1 MGVDDENAG
10 RRRSRRRSSILK
22 LPLSTIDVNKQVEE
36 KPETKSRRSSKRVS
50 FANYAEVKEFH
61 EVSLSY
67 NSNIEDS
74 GNKQTSENESKEPE
88 DNKISDIQSLLTGEI
103 KNTAHAVENIS
114 DHESDEEMRIA
125 VNPVNQSIL
134 ISPEKVSTTTS
145 RSTTVSQTIEDKE
158 NINVCRV
165 DPEVKDSVPQ
175 AKYDAN
181 NTDKQAQDTSFLE
194 KVMADVPL
202 SSAATSS
209 EKSLL
214 FTNDFN
220 CPASLSTELF
230 LYNYVRVHTKDDSK
244 IQTPD
249 ESNENDSLSDSPHLD
264 KSLYQ
269 GNHTVYFDRN
279 DSMDLTKPLGKYLTD
294 CNESKDDI
302 VSSPDGHIIGYY
314 NQNNSYDEKTI
325 YFNKTHYAA
334 GNMDLTCCNTITI
347 ADFPESERPVEIT
360 NVKDVENIENFCE
373 NKQFNIDE
381 SFCKPTKD
389 LNNPLRLPADNYMPP
404 SSNNSIVQLPSLA
417 SKNII
422 DKKDIPCE
430 LNGMPS
436 DNFKSNSN
444 AKDGLGSVSD
454 CRPSITNVTDSK
466 TGANVLKDEKE
477 HIKTGSKRTCVSESS
492 DIPSKQSNT
501 YDIIEPAINKPTE
514 NKSDFKNH
522 VQPVTT
528 SESVPEKLV
537 LKEST
542 ESYMVESS
550 RSCPKKTLVDTS
562 QSTSK
567 ELTVTKSTKSFLN
580 TQELFDSTQFND
592 GKFSKLAKELKTS
605 ASKLPADNCILPSSN
620 NFDRSNL
627 PPKNIIDKE
636 NMPYELNGIQSVSFR
651 ANSTA
656 KDNLGSVTDFKA
668 TISNISNTRTEGS
681 VLKDQKEH
689 IKTGS
694 KKTYFSE
701 TSDIHSKQS
710 NTHDIIEPAI
720 KKQHISGS
728 NLPADN
734 CILPSNNFDRS
745 NLPPKNIID
754 NENMPYELNG
764 IQSVSFRANST
775 AKDDLGSVTDFKATI
790 SNISNIRTEG
800 SVLKDQK
807 EHIKTG
813 SKKTYFS
820 ETSDIHSKQSNTHDI
835 IEPAIKKQNISGS
848 NELIGEPRGQN
859 LEFASKLS
867 SLICADKN
875 ELNDFNGSVEKKS
888 DFGDRAQPVTASKT
902 VPKEL
907 VLSTVSH
914 IGESSWSCPK
924 KTLVDTS
931 QSATEEMSIIKS
943 TKTVPN
949 RQDLFDVTE
958 FDNDKFNKLAQEPST
973 NTSKLPAD
981 NCFLTSCNKPTDQP
995 VNIPSNI
1002 INKVNIPGELNNIE
1016 SAKIESFKMDVPVNV
1031 RGKTFPKDDLVS
1043 VTDFKPSV
1051 TNISNSR
1058 TGGSILK
1065 DQKEHIK
1072 AGSKRTCF
1080 SETSGIP
1087 SKQANTHGSQVGK
1100 LTDLSDTISSQNK
1113 SNHIKAAESPIKNA
1127 SQITS
1132 CLTDPLVQFCAHD
1145 SINNEK
1151 LKDSDTNLNGMNASD
1166 VNILKTKEKA
1176 VGLLSSS
1183 ASCEQ
1188 VKYSSGEV
1196 TNEKEKKIK
1205 GDIVAKK
1212 VDNVTGMQSEKKRVL
1227 YVSMNTSGVVHSFN
1241 VEKSEDSASCSKG
1254 LHLIEKDSVETN
1266 EFTPPFRSSFT
1277 EKCKE
1282 NVPNEI
1288 MPSSKQLPDY
1298 PNTAVDEQNAIRS
1311 NADQTLVSCNKA
1323 EKLSENGI
1331 QENKIQTGNNNKIQT
1346 EKHKLSATNNLTKL
1360 QNKLFNVGNV
1370 IENANKGEMKK
1381 GFSDCVLKINTSDVP
1396 DKCHQPQI
1404 SSNNNSK
1411 KSNDSSFN
1419 TSNVFSRRQTC
1430 SETISSKLIQTSLN
1444 SSSFTVNKSSL
1455 MAESSIQPDKV
1466 VTEKCLRTDISGTQ
1480 YDTNSVSEKTGFD
1493 FDYADVSDIMDEK
1506 PDFLIGNISHEDVLN
1521 LSPEN
1526 KQPQSYS
1533 QVPSRSGSMM
1543 TDRSI
1548 TDIRNSISTVNNISD
1563 STLCSRLLMNMH
1575 FPHLEKPL
1583 SLMEVETIE
1592 DLLFLVGID
1601 RVGNVVL
1608 ECRQSN
1614 IYETSVV
1621 TEPHTIEEKMELACV
1636 LHPEYQCI
1644 LKSHEQLKSD
1654 GERFMKQFKD
1664 PELLYGFRNVLE
1676 EREKT
1681 SSKEDI
1687 KKQLLADFKMC
1698 KQRTDKKMKQKKIE
1712 YFNDLTSAY
1721 TDKLKLMEKANSEI
1735 VDITSKLDQQI
1746 DSLDNVLK
1754 DFEEKI
1760 ELLNSTSEYS
1770 EAQIKCYKEGRKYL
1784 DEAESIKKEEGILS
1798 LKCTQLTAE
1807 KVKLVETCK
1816 KLDDTYRQLQN
1827 GETPEQLSLEK
1838 KDIELEIYS
1847 ILSPWKIWD
1856 LEDNVCK
1863 CTFWIDTLQLS
1874 LYTDSLKNVT
1884 EINVVTDEVWESLA
1898 DDHPWLCLAH
1908 NMRKATLKEAE
1919 IFKNCTTIAQF
1930 SKSLHVFSA
1939 EMMKLQDLAKE
1950 IYSLSIKHHLKLQNN
1965 CITITYCCLKSL
1977 SKVMVDYYVDAVQY
1991 PFSFIKFEVK
2001 YQYGQISCEDIARR
2015 LRKVQPGLCYFTRL
2029 VNAVDLE
2036 LAASKF

>member
-22 LPLSTIDVNKQVEE
+22 LPLSTIDVNTQVEE

-67 NSNIEDS
+67 NSNSDDS
-74 GNKQTSENESKEPE
+74 GNKQISENESKGPE

-114 DHESDEEMRIA
+114 GGESDDEMCMA
-125 VNPVNQSIL
+125 VNPLNQSIL
-134 ISPEKVSTTTS
+134 MSPEKVSTTTS

-158 NINVCRV
+158 NINVCIV
-165 DPEVKDSVPQ
+165 DPEVKDSLPQ

-181 NTDKQAQDTSFLE
+181 DTDKQAQDTSFLE
-194 KVMADVPL
+194 KVMADIPL
-202 SSAATSS
+202 SSAVATS

-214 FTNDFN
+214 FTDDFN

-230 LYNYVRVHTKDDSK
+230 LYNYVHAHTKHDDDK

-249 ESNENDSLSDSPHLD
+249 EAKENDSLSDSPHLD

-279 DSMDLTKPLGKYLTD
+279 DSMDLTKPLEKYLTAF
-294 CNESKDDI
+294 NESKDDI
-302 VSSPDGHIIGYY
+302 VSNPDGHIIGYY
-314 NQNNSYDEKTI
+314 NQNNSFDEKTI
-325 YFNKTHYAA
+325 YFNRTHYAA
-334 GNMDLTCCNTITI
+334 SNMDLTCCNTITI

-373 NKQFNIDE
+373 NKQFNKDK

-389 LNNPLRLPADNYMPP
+389 INNPLKLPADNYMPP
-404 SSNNSIVQLPSLA
+404 TSNNSIVQLPSLA

-422 DKKDIPCE
+422 DKKNIPCE
-430 LNGMPS
+430 LNEMQS
-436 DNFKSNSN
+436 DNFKSNCN
-444 AKDGLGSVSD
+444 AKDGLRSVSD
-454 CRPSITNVTDSK
+454 FRPSITNVTDSK
-466 TGANVLKDEKE
+466 TEANVLKDEKE
-477 HIKTGSKRTCVSESS
+477 HIKTGSKRTCFSESS
-492 DIPSKQSNT
+492 DIPSKQLNT
-501 YDIIEPAINKPTE
+501 YDMIEPAINKPTE
-514 NKSDFKNH
+514 KKSDFRNH

-528 SESVPEKLV
+528 SETVPKKLV
-537 LKEST
+537 LEEST

-550 RSCPKKTLVDTS
+550 RSCPKKTLVDTL

-567 ELTVTKSTKSFLN
+567 ELNVTKSTKSFLN
-580 TQELFDSTQFND
+580 TQDLFDTTQFND
-592 GKFSKLAKELKTS
+592 DKFSKLAKELKTS

-636 NMPYELNGIQSVSFR
+636 NLPYELNGIQSVSFR
-651 ANSTA
+651 ANSTS
-656 KDNLGSVTDFKA
+656 KDDLGSVTDFKA

-681 VLKDQKEH
+681 VLKDEKER

-694 KKTYFSE
+694 KKTCFSE
-701 TSDIHSKQS
+701 TSDIHS
-710 NTHDIIEPAI
+710 
-720 KKQHISGS
+720 
-728 NLPADN
+728 
-734 CILPSNNFDRS
+734 R
-745 NLPPKNIID
+745 
-754 NENMPYELNG
+754 
-764 IQSVSFRANST
+764 
-775 AKDDLGSVTDFKATI
+775 
-790 SNISNIRTEG
+790 
-800 SVLKDQK
+800 
-807 EHIKTG
+807 
-813 SKKTYFS
+813 
-820 ETSDIHSKQSNTHDI
+820 QSNTHDI

-867 SLICADKN
+867 SLISADKS
-875 ELNDFNGSVEKKS
+875 ELNDFNVSVEKKS
-888 DFGDRAQPVTASKT
+888 DFGDHAQPVTASKT
-902 VPKEL
+902 VPEEL
-907 VLSTVSH
+907 VLTTESH
-914 IGESSWSCPK
+914 LIESSWSCPK
-924 KTLVDTS
+924 KTLVDAS
-931 QSATEEMSIIKS
+931 QSASEEMSIIKS
-943 TKTVPN
+943 TKTVSN
-949 RQDLFDVTE
+949 RQDLLDVTE
-958 FDNDKFNKLAQEPST
+958 FNNDNKFSKLAQEPST

-981 NCFLTSCNKPTDQP
+981 NCFLTSSNKPTDQP
-995 VNIPSNI
+995 VNVPSKNI
-1002 INKVNIPGELNNIE
+1002 INKVNIPGELIKVE
-1016 SAKIESFKMDVPVNV
+1016 SVEIESFKTDAPVNV
-1031 RGKTFPKDDLVS
+1031 RGKTFPEDDLNS

-1058 TGGSILK
+1058 TEGSILK
-1065 DQKEHIK
+1065 DQNEHIK

-1087 SKQANTHGSQVGK
+1087 SKQANIHGSQVGK
-1100 LTDLSDTISSQNK
+1100 LTDLSDTVSSQNK
-1113 SNHIKAAESPIKNA
+1113 GNHIKAAESPIKNA

-1132 CLTDPLVQFCAHD
+1132 CLADPLAQVCAHD
-1145 SINNEK
+1145 SINNEN
-1151 LKDSDTNLNGMNASD
+1151 LKDSDTNLNGVNAND
-1166 VNILKTKEKA
+1166 VNILKIKEKA

-1183 ASCEQ
+1183 ANCEEI
-1188 VKYSSGEV
+1188 KYSSGEV
-1196 TNEKEKKIK
+1196 TNEKEKKNK
-1205 GDIVAKK
+1205 DDIVAEK
-1212 VDNVTGMQSEKKRVL
+1212 VDNVTGMQLEKKRVL
-1227 YVSMNTSGVVHSFN
+1227 YISMNTSGVVHSFN
-1241 VEKSEDSASCSKG
+1241 VGKSEGSASCSKG
-1254 LHLIEKDSVETN
+1254 LHLIEKDSVETK
-1266 EFTPPFRSSFT
+1266 ESMPPFGSSFT
-1277 EKCKE
+1277 GECKE
-1282 NVPNEI
+1282 NVLNEI
-1288 MPSSKQLPDY
+1288 MPSSKQVPDY
-1298 PNTAVDEQNAIRS
+1298 PDTAVDEQNVIRS
-1311 NADQTLVSCNKA
+1311 DADQTLVSCKKA
-1323 EKLSENGI
+1323 EKLSENDI
-1331 QENKIQTGNNNKIQT
+1331 QENKIQT

-1370 IENANKGEMKK
+1370 IENVNKGEVKK
-1381 GFSDCVLKINTSDVP
+1381 GLSDCVLKIDTLDVP

-1404 SSNNNSK
+1404 SSNNNFK

-1430 SETISSKLIQTSLN
+1430 SETISSKLIETSLN
-1444 SSSFTVNKSSL
+1444 SNSFTVNKGSL

-1466 VTEKCLRTDISGTQ
+1466 VTEKCLRTDASGTQ
-1480 YDTNSVSEKTGFD
+1480 YGTNSVSEKTCFD
-1493 FDYADVSDIMDEK
+1493 FDNADVSDIMDEK
-1506 PDFLIGNISHEDVLN
+1506 PDFLIGNISHEDSLN

-1548 TDIRNSISTVNNISD
+1548 TDIKNSISTLNNISD

-1601 RVGNVVL
+1601 RLENVAL

-1614 IYETSVV
+1614 IYEASVV
-1621 TEPHTIEEKMELACV
+1621 TEPQTIEEKMELVCR

-1654 GERFMKQFKD
+1654 GERLMKQFKD

-1687 KKQLLADFKMC
+1687 KKQLLADFKIC

-1721 TDKLKLMEKANSEI
+1721 TDKLKQMEKANSQI

-1760 ELLNSTSEYS
+1760 ELLNSKSEYS

-1784 DEAESIKKEEGILS
+1784 DEAESIKKAEDILS
-1798 LKCTQLTAE
+1798 LKCTQFTAE
-1807 KVKLVETCK
+1807 KVKLIETCK
-1816 KLDDTYRQLQN
+1816 RLDDTYHQLQN
-1827 GETPEQLSLEK
+1827 GTTPEQLSLEN
-1838 KDIELEIYS
+1838 KDIELNLYS
-1847 ILSPWKIWD
+1847 ILSPWKVWE
-1856 LEDNVCK
+1856 LEANVCK
-1863 CTFWIDTLQLS
+1863 FTFWIDTLQLS
-1874 LYTDSLKNVT
+1874 LYTNSLKNVT
-1884 EINVVTDEVWESLA
+1884 EINVVTDEVWESVA

-1908 NMRKATLKEAE
+1908 NMRKATLKETE
-1919 IFKNCTTIAQF
+1919 IFKNCTTISQF

-1950 IYSLSIKHHLKLQNN
+1950 IYSLSIKYQLKLQNN
-1965 CITITYCCLKSL
+1965 CITITYCCLKSM

-1991 PFSFIKFEVK
+1991 PFSFIKFEIK

-2015 LRKVQPGLCYFTRL
+2015 LQKVQPGLCYFSRL